1 MRRLLVV
8 ITAFI
13 TLGPLAAAA
22 QEATPTAVE
31 PGARVTSDRTDTR
44 YVVPF
49 TPDGLNPGLT
59 ATSPTEGTCTFGSS
73 VAPSRPDAWGCTTE
87 GGVLDPCFENAYLPG
102 ENATEVACLDTPWS
116 TEVVMLTLTTPLLR
130 EKEGPAGAITGAA
143 DTADEVI
150 QPWDLPWAL
159 ELANGDRCALLH
171 GTLPVVAGQVAHY
184 GCEQGGMI
192 LGETDQTQP
201 VWTVSYV
208 AEGEVASNLVDVVT
222 AWT

>member
-8 ITAFI
+8 ITALI
-13 TLGPLAAAA
+13 TFGPLAAAA
-22 QEATPTAVE
+22 QEATPTAGE
-31 PGARVTSDRTDTR
+31 PEARVTSDRTDMR

-59 ATSPTEGTCTFGSS
+59 VASSTEGACTFGSS
-73 VAPSRPDAWGCTTE
+73 VAYSRPDAWGCTTE

-102 ENATEVACLDTPWS
+102 EDATEVACLDTPWS

-159 ELANGDRCALLH
+159 ELANGDRCALLR
-171 GTLPVVAGQVAHY
+171 GTLVVVAGQVAHY
-184 GCEQGGMI
+184 GCEQGDMI
-192 LGETDQTQP
+192 LGETDHTQP

-208 AEGEVASNLVDVVT
+208 AAGEVASNLVDVVT
-222 AWT
+222 VWT